1 MPTRRRAF
9 RSASEEYAKILDLV
23 GRYAVHC
30 GGVAFSC
37 KKHGEASMGISVAAN
52 ATTIDRI
59 RTIHGSV
66 VANELIQFQAE
77 NERWGFKSDGY
88 VTNANYHVKRLILLL
103 FINHRAVES
112 SAIKKA
118 VEQTYSTFLPKG
130 GHPFIY
136 LSLDIDPQR
145 VDVNI
150 HPTKREVNY
159 LNEDEIIEIICDEI
173 RTRLGK
179 VDTSRTF
186 MTQSLLPGVKPSAV
200 SLSTVD
206 DPVRI
211 STVPESPSAPGPTP
225 RSSIPRTP
233 VTKPYENNL
242 VRTDSKVR
250 KITSML
256 PPGQQRP
263 PSSPRRQGSTAH
275 SRLTAGDDPE
285 NNDTASMEY
294 EYTDREPTTC
304 KLTTIKELRA
314 TVRESMHNG
323 LTDVFATHTFV
334 GIVDE
339 RRRIAAIQAGVKL
352 LLVDYG
358 MICNEY
364 FYQVGLTDFG
374 NFGTIR
380 LDPPLSLRELL
391 DVGARA
397 EQTQA
402 ASADEDGSESTDWD
416 DVVTTVEQQLISR
429 REMLAEYF
437 AIDITVDGYLAS
449 LPLLMKGYL
458 PSMAKL
464 PRLLLRLGPHVEWND
479 EKGCF
484 HTFLRELASWYVPEA
499 LPPLPTQNQ
508 HGPGEAGA
516 HEEDQ
521 EIASR
526 RVELNRVVEHVLFP
540 AFRVRLVATKGMLKG
555 VLEVA
560 NLKGLY
566 RVFERC

>member
-1 MPTRRRAF
+1 
-9 RSASEEYAKILDLV
+9 
-23 GRYAVHC
+23 
-30 GGVAFSC
+30 
-37 KKHGEASMGISVAAN
+37 MGISVAAN

-66 VANELIQFQAE
+66 VANELIQFQVE

-88 VTNANYHVKRLILLL
+88 VTNANYHVKRLIFLL

-118 VEQTYSTFLPKG
+118 VEQTYSHFLPKG

-150 HPTKREVNY
+150 HPTKREVNF

-173 RTRLGK
+173 RTRLAK

-200 SLSTVD
+200 SSSTVD
-206 DPVRI
+206 APARTA
-211 STVPESPSAPGPTP
+211 TVPESPSAAGPTP
-225 RSSIPRTP
+225 RSSIARTP
-233 VTKPYENNL
+233 ATKPYENNL
-242 VRTDSKVR
+242 VRTDSKIR

-263 PSSPRRQGSTAH
+263 PSSSKRQGSIAQ

-285 NNDTASMEY
+285 NNDSVPMEY

-323 LTDVFATHTFV
+323 LTDVFATHTLV

-352 LLVDYG
+352 FLVDYA

-391 DVGARA
+391 YMGARA

-402 ASADEDGSESTDWD
+402 ASADEDSSEAVEWD

-437 AIDITVDGYLAS
+437 AIDITVDGSLAS

-508 HGPGEAGA
+508 HGPGAAGG
-516 HEEDQ
+516 HGEDR

-526 RVELNRVVEHVLFP
+526 RAELNRVIEHVLFP